1 MIRSAVRA
9 AVVATCGVLV
19 LGVAATSSQAAGLT
33 LSRNYGPV
41 GFTVTITGTG
51 TDFTTATH
59 VLFNNVDAT
68 FNAPDDQHIDAV
80 VPQGATTGPLSV
92 VTNDGT
98 SDTTTAA
105 GTFTVQQPTTAV
117 LTSTRTVTV
126 FPQRTT
132 LRAVLR
138 SGGSPAAGQSAQ
150 LQRSVPGSGV
160 WRWAYVRK

>member
-33 LSRNYGPV
+33 MSRNYGPV
-41 GFTVTITGTG
+41 GYTVTITGTG
-51 TDFTTATH
+51 TAFTTTATH
-59 VLFNNVDAT
+59 VLFNNVDAS
-68 FNAPDDQHIDAV
+68 FKAADDQHIDAV
-80 VPQGATTGPLSV
+80 VPQAATTGPLSV

-105 GTFTVQQPTTAV
+105 GTFTVQRPATAV

-132 LRAVLR
+132 FRAVLR
-138 SGGSPAAGQSAQ
+138 SG
-150 LQRSVPGSGV
+150 
-160 WRWAYVRK
+160 